1 MRSRHDSYCSLCT
14 LVSIIVSPQQ
24 LLSNLETQ
32 LNETATNDEKLK
44 KLQVQYTEMR
54 EIITKSNDYFSEVCL
69 PGLLV

>member
-1 MRSRHDSYCSLCT
+1 M
-14 LVSIIVSPQQ
+14 SPQQ